1 MASIQ
6 AFDNQTQTYSHLC
19 GGSIIEKNQV
29 LTAAHCFHDYESSD
43 LKVIFGSADLSLSG
57 SFRTEKKIAKII
69 IHSSYVNGI
78 SYHDVAIVVLE
89 SELEYNDAINKICM
103 PEEATLD
110 GSNLYDRAA
119 TLTGWGS
126 TVAKGPASSVLRQ
139 AQLTIFAQTLCN
151 DTRVQTDENGNT
163 ESESSLVPNLFTSEV
178 MCAGMY

>member
-6 AFDNQTQTYSHLC
+6 AFDDQTQTYSHLC

-29 LTAAHCFHDYESSD
+29 LTAAHCFHDHESSD

-57 SFRTEKKIAKII
+57 SFRIEKKIAKII
-69 IHSSYVNGI
+69 IHSSYVKGI
-78 SYHDVAIVVLE
+78 SYHDVAIVILQT
-89 SELEYNDAINKICM
+89 ELEFNDAINKICM
-103 PEEATLD
+103 PEKATLD